1 MKQTWL
7 EQMSTLQRTMVKESP
22 FEVSDEL
29 YDAVMLFKNAQS
41 EVHKRASKTTHISP
55 YWSEAS
61 RLLMPAINPEILCYT
76 VFSEIAERC
85 NRPVTWIY
93 LLPFSLQIDHGARHI
108 SFKDKEIKYLDS
120 DGCSTELTLM
130 AFQDG
135 KDEGLVDEDEPFL
148 FANSDMMDEFIES
161 AETYLG
167 KMADELGVNFDTVM
181 DIISG
186 NIIEAPF
193 PHENDDSPVGEE

>member
-1 MKQTWL
+1 MKETWF
-7 EQMSTLQRTMVKESP
+7 EQMSALQSTLVKESP
-22 FEVSDEL
+22 FEISDEL
-29 YDAVMLFKNAQS
+29 YNAVMLFKDAQS

-61 RLLMPAINPEILCYT
+61 RLLMPAINPQILCYT
-76 VFSEIAERC
+76 VFSEIAERY
-85 NRPVTWIY
+85 NIPVTWVH
-93 LLPFSLQIDHGARHI
+93 LLPYSFQIDHGARHI
-108 SFKDKEIKYLDS
+108 TFKDKQIKLLDN

-135 KDEGLVDEDEPFL
+135 KEYGLVDEDEPFL
-148 FANSDMMDEFIES
+148 FTNSDMMNEFIES

-167 KMADELGVNFDTVM
+167 KMADELGVSFDTVM
-181 DIISG
+181 DIIGG

>member
-1 MKQTWL
+1 M
-7 EQMSTLQRTMVKESP
+7 KESP

-29 YDAVMLFKNAQS
+29 YDAVMLFKNAQNKI
-41 EVHKRASKTTHISP
+41 HKRASKTTHISP

-76 VFSEIAERC
+76 IFNEIAERY
-85 NRPVTWIY
+85 NIPVTWVH
-93 LLPFSLQIDHGARHI
+93 LLPYSFQIDHGARHI
-108 SFKDKEIKYLDS
+108 TFKDKAIKYLDD

-135 KDEGLVDEDEPFL
+135 KDDGLVDEDEPFL
-148 FANSDMMDEFIES
+148 FANSDMMNEFIES

-181 DIISG
+181 DIIGG

>member
-1 MKQTWL
+1 MKETWF
-7 EQMSTLQRTMVKESP
+7 EQMSALQSTLVKESP
-22 FEVSDEL
+22 FEISDEL
-29 YDAVMLFKNAQS
+29 YNAVMLFKDAQS

-61 RLLMPAINPEILCYT
+61 RLLMPAINPEILRYT
-76 VFSEIAERC
+76 VFSEIAERY
-85 NRPVTWIY
+85 NIPVTWVH
-93 LLPFSLQIDHGARHI
+93 LLPYSFQIDHGARHI
-108 SFKDKEIKYLDS
+108 TFKDKQIKLLDD

-135 KDEGLVDEDEPFL
+135 KEDGLVDEDEPFL
-148 FANSDMMDEFIES
+148 FTNSDMMNEFIES

-167 KMADELGVNFDTVM
+167 KMADELGVNFNTVM
-181 DIISG
+181 DIIGG

>member
-1 MKQTWL
+1 MKDSWL
-7 EQMSTLQRTMVKESP
+7 EQMGTLQSTLVKESP
-22 FEVSDEL
+22 FEISDEL

-76 VFSEIAERC
+76 VFSEIAGRY
-85 NRPVTWIY
+85 NIPLTWVY
-93 LLPFSLQIDHGARHI
+93 LLPYSLQIDHGARHI
-108 SFKDKEIKYLDS
+108 SFKDKEIKYLDD

-130 AFQDG
+130 AFQEG

-148 FANSDMMDEFIES
+148 FANSKMMNVFIES
-161 AETYLG
+161 AENYLG
-167 KMADELGVNFDTVM
+167 MMAENLGVNFNTVM
-181 DIISG
+181 DIING

-193 PHENDDSPVGEE
+193 PHENDDSLVGEV

>member
-1 MKQTWL
+1 MKETWF
-7 EQMSTLQRTMVKESP
+7 EQMSALQSTLVKESP
-22 FEVSDEL
+22 FEISDEL
-29 YDAVMLFKNAQS
+29 YNAVMLFKDAQS

-61 RLLMPAINPEILCYT
+61 RLLMPAINPEILRYT
-76 VFSEIAERC
+76 VFSEIAERY
-85 NRPVTWIY
+85 NIPVTWVH
-93 LLPFSLQIDHGARHI
+93 LLPYSFQIDHGARHI
-108 SFKDKEIKYLDS
+108 TFKDKQIKLLDD

-135 KDEGLVDEDEPFL
+135 KDDGLVDEDEPFL
-148 FANSDMMDEFIES
+148 FANSDMMNEFIES

-167 KMADELGVNFDTVM
+167 KMADELGVNFNTVM
-181 DIISG
+181 HIIGG

>member
-1 MKQTWL
+1 MKETWF
-7 EQMSTLQRTMVKESP
+7 EQMSALQSTLVKESP
-22 FEVSDEL
+22 FEISDEL
-29 YDAVMLFKNAQS
+29 YNAVMLFKDAQS

-55 YWSEAS
+55 YWSEAT

-76 VFSEIAERC
+76 VFSEIAERH
-85 NRPVTWIY
+85 NIPVTWVH
-93 LLPFSLQIDHGARHI
+93 LLPYSFQIDHGARHI
-108 SFKDKEIKYLDS
+108 TFKDKQIKLLDD
-120 DGCSTELTLM
+120 DGCSTVLTLM

-135 KDEGLVDEDEPFL
+135 KDDGLVDEDEPFL
-148 FANSDMMDEFIES
+148 FANSEMMDVFIES
-161 AETYLG
+161 AGTYLG

-181 DIISG
+181 DIIGG

>member
-1 MKQTWL
+1 MKETWF
-7 EQMSTLQRTMVKESP
+7 EQMSALQSILVKESP
-22 FEVSDEL
+22 FEISDEL
-29 YDAVMLFKNAQS
+29 YNAVMLFKDAQS

-61 RLLMPAINPEILCYT
+61 RLLMPAINPEILRYT
-76 VFSEIAERC
+76 VFSEIAERY
-85 NRPVTWIY
+85 NIPVTWVH
-93 LLPFSLQIDHGARHI
+93 LLPYSFQIDHGARHI
-108 SFKDKEIKYLDS
+108 TFKDKQIKLLDD

-135 KDEGLVDEDEPFL
+135 KEDGLVDEDEPFL
-148 FANSDMMDEFIES
+148 FANSDMMNEFIES

-167 KMADELGVNFDTVM
+167 KMADELGVNFNTVM
-181 DIISG
+181 DIIGG

>member
-1 MKQTWL
+1 MKETWF
-7 EQMSTLQRTMVKESP
+7 EQMSALQSTLVKESP
-22 FEVSDEL
+22 FEISAEL
-29 YDAVMLFKNAQS
+29 YNAVMFFKDAQS

-76 VFSEIAERC
+76 VFSEIAERY
-85 NRPVTWIY
+85 NIPVTWVH
-93 LLPFSLQIDHGARHI
+93 LLPYSFQIDHGARHI
-108 SFKDKEIKYLDS
+108 TFKDKQIKLLDD

-135 KDEGLVDEDEPFL
+135 KEYGLVDEDEPFL
-148 FANSDMMDEFIES
+148 FTNSDMMNEFIES

-167 KMADELGVNFDTVM
+167 KMADELGVNFNTVM
-181 DIISG
+181 DIIGG

>member
-1 MKQTWL
+1 MKETWF
-7 EQMSTLQRTMVKESP
+7 EQMSALQSTLVKESP
-22 FEVSDEL
+22 FEISDEL
-29 YDAVMLFKNAQS
+29 YNAVMLFKDAQS

-61 RLLMPAINPEILCYT
+61 RLLMPAINPEILRYT
-76 VFSEIAERC
+76 VFSEIAERY
-85 NRPVTWIY
+85 NIPVTWVH
-93 LLPFSLQIDHGARHI
+93 LLPYSFQIDHGARHI
-108 SFKDKEIKYLDS
+108 TFKDKQIKLLDD

-135 KDEGLVDEDEPFL
+135 KDDGLVDEDEPFL
-148 FANSDMMDEFIES
+148 FANSDMMNEFIES

-167 KMADELGVNFDTVM
+167 KMADELGVNFNTVM
-181 DIISG
+181 DIIGG

>member
-1 MKQTWL
+1 MKETWF
-7 EQMSTLQRTMVKESP
+7 EQMSALQSTLVKESP
-22 FEVSDEL
+22 FEISDEL
-29 YDAVMLFKNAQS
+29 YNAVMLFKDAQS

-61 RLLMPAINPEILCYT
+61 RLLMPAINPEILRYT
-76 VFSEIAERC
+76 VFSEIAERY
-85 NRPVTWIY
+85 NIPVTWVH
-93 LLPFSLQIDHGARHI
+93 LLPYSFQIDHGARHI
-108 SFKDKEIKYLDS
+108 TFKDKQIKLLDD

-135 KDEGLVDEDEPFL
+135 KEDGLVDEDEPFL
-148 FANSDMMDEFIES
+148 FANSDMMNEFIES

-167 KMADELGVNFDTVM
+167 KMADELGVNFNTVM
-181 DIISG
+181 DIIGG

>member
-1 MKQTWL
+1 MKETWL
-7 EQMSTLQRTMVKESP
+7 EQMATLQSTLVKESP
-22 FEVSDEL
+22 FAISDEL

-41 EVHKRASKTTHISP
+41 EVHKRAGKTTHISP

-76 VFSEIAERC
+76 VFSEIAGRY
-85 NRPVTWIY
+85 NIPVTWVH
-93 LLPFSLQIDHGARHI
+93 LLPYSFQIDHGARHI
-108 SFKDKEIKYLDS
+108 SFKDKEIKFLDG
-120 DGCSTELTLM
+120 DGCTTELTLM

-135 KDEGLVDEDEPFL
+135 KDDGLVDEDEPFL
-148 FANSDMMDEFIES
+148 FANSDMMNEFIES
-161 AETYLG
+161 AENYLG
-167 KMADELGVNFDTVM
+167 MMAESLAVDIDTVM
-181 DIISG
+181 DIING

>member
-1 MKQTWL
+1 MSALQ
-7 EQMSTLQRTMVKESP
+7 STLVKESP
-22 FEVSDEL
+22 FEISDEL
-29 YDAVMLFKNAQS
+29 YNAVMLFKDAQS

-61 RLLMPAINPEILCYT
+61 RLLMPAINPEILRYT
-76 VFSEIAERC
+76 VFSEIAERY
-85 NRPVTWIY
+85 NIPVTWVH
-93 LLPFSLQIDHGARHI
+93 LLPYSFQIDHGARHI
-108 SFKDKEIKYLDS
+108 TFKDKQIKLLDD

-135 KDEGLVDEDEPFL
+135 KDDGLVDEDEPFL
-148 FANSDMMDEFIES
+148 FANSDMMNEFIES

-167 KMADELGVNFDTVM
+167 KMADELGVNFNTVM
-181 DIISG
+181 DIIGG

>member
-1 MKQTWL
+1 MKETWF
-7 EQMSTLQRTMVKESP
+7 EQMSALQSTLVKESP
-22 FEVSDEL
+22 FEISDEL
-29 YDAVMLFKNAQS
+29 YNAVMLFKDAQS

-55 YWSEAS
+55 YWSEAT

-76 VFSEIAERC
+76 VFSEIAERY
-85 NRPVTWIY
+85 NIPVTWVH
-93 LLPFSLQIDHGARHI
+93 LLPYSFQIDHGARHI
-108 SFKDKEIKYLDS
+108 TFKDKQIKLLDD

-135 KDEGLVDEDEPFL
+135 KEDGLVDEDEPFL
-148 FANSDMMDEFIES
+148 FANSDMMNEFIES

-181 DIISG
+181 DIIGG

-193 PHENDDSPVGEE
+193 PHENDDSPVGEV

>member
-1 MKQTWL
+1 MKQTWF
-7 EQMSTLQRTMVKESP
+7 EQMSALQSILVKESP
-22 FEVSDEL
+22 FEISDEL
-29 YDAVMLFKNAQS
+29 YNAVMLFKDAQS

-61 RLLMPAINPEILCYT
+61 RLLMPAINPEILRYT
-76 VFSEIAERC
+76 VFSEIAERY
-85 NRPVTWIY
+85 NIPVTWVH
-93 LLPFSLQIDHGARHI
+93 LLPYSFQIDHGARHI
-108 SFKDKEIKYLDS
+108 TFKDKQIKLLDD

-135 KDEGLVDEDEPFL
+135 KDDGLVDEDEPFL
-148 FANSDMMDEFIES
+148 FANSDMMNEFIES

-167 KMADELGVNFDTVM
+167 KMADELGVNFNTVM
-181 DIISG
+181 DIIGG

>member
-7 EQMSTLQRTMVKESP
+7 EQMSALQSTLVKESP
-22 FEVSDEL
+22 FEISDEL
-29 YDAVMLFKNAQS
+29 YNAVMLFKNAQS

-55 YWSEAS
+55 YWSEAT

-76 VFSEIAERC
+76 VFSEIAERYDK
-85 NRPVTWIY
+85 PVTWVY
-93 LLPFSLQIDHGARHI
+93 LIPYSLQIDHGARHI
-108 SFKDKEIKYLDS
+108 TFKDKAIKYLDD

-148 FANSDMMDEFIES
+148 FVNSEMMDVFIKS
-161 AETYLG
+161 AEGHLDN
-167 KMADELGVNFDTVM
+167 MADSLGVNIDTVM
-181 DIISG
+181 DIING

-193 PHENDDSPVGEE
+193 PCENDDSAWGDV